1 MPLPILIKTDF
12 LVTKGKWC
20 IYEKG
25 YGYFTLIGKRKRCI
39 FTYSTFQ
46 HFTSYYSSLTK
57 LVIPSIPAA
66 TLSDKVTIAAGKP
79 EIKGVAGGVQL

>member
-1 MPLPILIKTDF
+1 MYLYVF
-12 LVTKGKWC
+12 
-20 IYEKG
+20 
-25 YGYFTLIGKRKRCI
+25 YFSAL
-39 FTYSTFQ
+39 
-46 HFTSYYSSLTK
+46 HFYYSSLTK

>member
-1 MPLPILIKTDF
+1 M
-12 LVTKGKWC
+12 
-20 IYEKG
+20 YEKG

-46 HFTSYYSSLTK
+46 LFTSYYSSLTK